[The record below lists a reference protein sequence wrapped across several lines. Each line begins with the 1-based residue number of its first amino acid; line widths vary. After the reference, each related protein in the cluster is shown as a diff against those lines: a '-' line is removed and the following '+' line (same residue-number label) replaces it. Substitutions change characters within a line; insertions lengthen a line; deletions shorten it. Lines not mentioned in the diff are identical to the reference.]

1 MRATP
6 KTSSPVPSISL
17 LSSNDRVH
25 CFFVEEVVVVV
36 TDPRGPGDRAE
47 HSPAHEVLP
56 SLVPFCWMC
65 EKDCGGLVLSCPDAE
80 EPEQKFESAHGSW
93 SILNV
98 LGAKVRQARCSSGQL
113 FFSSLVQLQRSF
125 LFLSHT
131 STSST
136 LNNTDVCSTP
146 LRHEPDMP

>member
-25 CFFVEEVVVVV
+25 CFFVEEEEVVVVV

-80 EPEQKFESAHGSW
+80 EPEQKFEIA
-93 SILNV
+93 
-98 LGAKVRQARCSSGQL
+98 
-113 FFSSLVQLQRSF
+113 
-125 LFLSHT
+125 
-131 STSST
+131 
-136 LNNTDVCSTP
+136 
-146 LRHEPDMP
+146 

>member
-17 LSSNDRVH
+17 LSSDDRVH
-25 CFFVEEVVVVV
+25 CFFVEEVVVVVV

-80 EPEQKFESAHGSW
+80 EPEQKFESAQVG
-93 SILNV
+93 
-98 LGAKVRQARCSSGQL
+98 RY
-113 FFSSLVQLQRSF
+113 
-125 LFLSHT
+125 
-131 STSST
+131 
-136 LNNTDVCSTP
+136 
-146 LRHEPDMP
+146 